1 MDPKIVLLVVGA
13 VAVMCV
19 VLTMGRFRFAVAA
32 LFAALTFLPVRLLG
46 FGDVPLGWTVGVSS
60 AVPAL
65 TTYNVLLLGF
75 ALVLLVERKLPRAA
89 RYALPVVVFCGFG
102 ALVLWPTSPNVTSGL
117 LHVLACACAWAVGLH
132 LGARLDPDGPSGR
145 FVALVLLLV
154 ACVLGLS
161 VASQLASGAGEV
173 ERASGLFAHPATLG
187 KLGVIFLG
195 LLLPLS
201 RSAVGRTR
209 VMSYAAV
216 VVLFAMTAPTLSRAN
231 ILAMVVVILAW
242 ALLLPA
248 ARNLGKK
255 ILLPL
260 ATAAVFVPVL
270 DNLLTRFAVDSEG
283 GDRPELLAAGY
294 RQIAAHPWTGTGP
307 NNYVTAVGGHEP
319 IVALTGYPVHN
330 TFLLTAAELGI
341 VGAALFF
348 LPLAYALGVALR
360 HLRVTGHAGDAARGI
375 LVLLLGVTV
384 VGITGWAVVQQ
395 PVAEA
400 LFLVGGILLAQ
411 VQRARPATGPTPA
424 AASTATHAPR
434 PVRRGARP

>member
-1 MDPKIVLLVVGA
+1 MDPRLVLLVVGA
-13 VAVMCV
+13 VAVMCL
-19 VLTMGRFRFAVAA
+19 VLTMGRYRFAVAA

-75 ALVLLVERKLPRAA
+75 ALVLLVERTMPRPA
-89 RYALPVVVFCGFG
+89 RYAAPVLVFCLFG
-102 ALVLWPTSPNVTSGL
+102 ALMVWPSTPNVTSGL

-132 LGARLDPDGPSGR
+132 LGARLDVDGRSGR
-145 FVALVLLLV
+145 FLALVLLVV
-154 ACVLGLS
+154 ACILGLT
-161 VASQLASGAGEV
+161 VAWQLASGGGGV
-173 ERASGLFAHPATLG
+173 ERASGLFAHPATIG

-201 RSAVGRTR
+201 RSTTARTR
-209 VMSYAAV
+209 AMSYAGV

-260 ATAAVFVPVL
+260 VTVAAFIPVL
-270 DNLLTRFAVDSEG
+270 DKLLTRFAVDSEG
-283 GDRPELLAAGY
+283 GDRPELLQAGY
-294 RQIAAHPWTGTGP
+294 RQIAAQPWGGTGP

-330 TFLLTAAELGI
+330 MFLLSAAELGI

-348 LPLAYALGVALR
+348 LPLVYGLGVAVRRLR
-360 HLRVTGHAGDAARGI
+360 TPGTVGDFARGTV
-375 LVLLLGVTV
+375 VLALGITV
-384 VGITGWAVVQQ
+384 VGLSGWAVVQQ
-395 PVAEA
+395 PVAET
-400 LFLVGGILLAQ
+400 LFLVGGILLGQ
-411 VQRARPATGPTPA
+411 VQLARQAPVAPA
-424 AASTATHAPR
+424 APAA
-434 PVRRGARP
+434 RRQVLS